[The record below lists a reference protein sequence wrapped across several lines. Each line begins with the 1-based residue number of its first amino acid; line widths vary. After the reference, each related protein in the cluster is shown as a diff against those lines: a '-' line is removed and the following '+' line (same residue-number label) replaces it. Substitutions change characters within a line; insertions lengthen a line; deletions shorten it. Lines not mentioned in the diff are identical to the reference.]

1 MGTQTGSSDIGTDT
15 VDANVL
21 APRLSGSFDLSGD
34 GKSLITGSY
43 GRYHA
48 SIIQGFSDSFA
59 SIPQQENYDLFQWNG
74 TPIRVRA
81 VRSGGR
87 V

>member
-1 MGTQTGSSDIGTDT
+1 MARRS
-15 VDANVL
+15 
-21 APRLSGSFDLSGD
+21 
-34 GKSLITGSY
+34 ITGSY

-74 TPIRVRA
+74 TQYAFVR

-87 V
+87 L